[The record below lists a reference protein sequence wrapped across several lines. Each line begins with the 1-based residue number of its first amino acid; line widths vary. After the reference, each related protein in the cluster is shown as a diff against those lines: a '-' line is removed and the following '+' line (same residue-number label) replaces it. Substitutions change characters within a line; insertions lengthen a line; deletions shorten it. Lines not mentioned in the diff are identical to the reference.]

1 MFHAHFHREP
11 FADLSMVDIERPHLG
26 FAFAYPQVAGS
37 IMAHEDDV
45 LVEIDRIIFGK
56 RSPRSESIHDLHRL
70 RVFHLIFTSDGD
82 SASCK
87 Q

>member
-1 MFHAHFHREP
+1 MFHAHFHRESLANFP
-11 FADLSMVDIERPHLG
+11 VINIERSHLG
-26 FAFAYPQVAGS
+26 FAFSDPQMAGS
-37 IMAHEDDV
+37 IMPHEDDV

-56 RSPRSESIHDLHRL
+56 RSARSESIHDLHRL

-82 SASCK
+82 STSCK